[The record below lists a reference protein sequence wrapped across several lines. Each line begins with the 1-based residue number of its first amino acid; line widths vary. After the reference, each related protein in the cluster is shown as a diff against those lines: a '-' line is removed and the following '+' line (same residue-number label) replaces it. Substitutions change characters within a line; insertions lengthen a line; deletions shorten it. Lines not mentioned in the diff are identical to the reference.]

1 MVAKSKIENGT
12 YFLGQENEV
21 INDEGHLG
29 TSDDVINADQDCE
42 LSATPRRRSSFILDG
57 QR

>member
-1 MVAKSKIENGT
+1 MWIVANSKIENRT

-29 TSDDVINADQDCE
+29 TSDDVIND
-42 LSATPRRRSSFILDG
+42 TGF
-57 QR
+57 